1 MEGQPLLARRL
12 LKQRADGNVR
22 LRDDDNQKVRGGP
35 VSMVDRGGPT
45 HLLTCTLTHN
55 NSRN

>member
-22 LRDDDNQKVRGGP
+22 LRDDDNQKVGEGNRM
-35 VSMVDRGGPT
+35 SDRFVNRART
-45 HLLTCTLTHN
+45 SDLLAFFF
-55 NSRN
+55 

>member
-22 LRDDDNQKVRGGP
+22 LRDDVNQKVIYIL
-35 VSMVDRGGPT
+35 
-45 HLLTCTLTHN
+45 HLHPHA
-55 NSRN
+55 